1 MVTDSVTSLDELSE
15 LSAVSVVFA
24 SDDELSDEL
33 LELQPHAAMDNAIV
47 LASKSAIAFLNFICF
62 SSLYWT
68 FSGKRSFVSLPLTD
82 DIIIRIYVK
91 IINRCMFLK
100 YGLML
105 YYCVLSIFFVR
116 FSYFIRCFLRHFI
129 YYSVFCC
136 YFHIY
141 HSVFFLHAYLYS
153 YIYTQHFSIFH
164 MVFLCF
170 LQFYTFAHVYITQD
184 LILYSETTW
193 HFAISGLE

>member
-1 MVTDSVTSLDELSE
+1 MLPWTMPLYLPVKVPLLFLISYVFPPYIGHSQ
-15 LSAVSVVFA
+15 VSVPSF
-24 SDDELSDEL
+24 
-33 LELQPHAAMDNAIV
+33 
-47 LASKSAIAFLNFICF
+47 
-62 SSLYWT
+62 
-68 FSGKRSFVSLPLTD
+68 RSPLTD

-153 YIYTQHFSIFH
+153 YIYTQHFSIFY

>member
-33 LELQPHAAMDNAIV
+33 LELPPHAAMDNAIV

-116 FSYFIRCFLRHFI
+116 FSYFIRCFLCHFI
-129 YYSVFCC
+129 CYSVFCC

-141 HSVFFLHAYLYS
+141 HSVFF
-153 YIYTQHFSIFH
+153 YTPIFILTFIRNIFPYFTWCFSIFYNFTH
-164 MVFLCF
+164 LRM
-170 LQFYTFAHVYITQD
+170 YI
-184 LILYSETTW
+184 LHKI
-193 HFAISGLE
+193 

>member
-1 MVTDSVTSLDELSE
+1 MLPWTMPLYLPVKVPLLFLISYVFPPYIGHSQ
-15 LSAVSVVFA
+15 VSVPSF
-24 SDDELSDEL
+24 
-33 LELQPHAAMDNAIV
+33 
-47 LASKSAIAFLNFICF
+47 
-62 SSLYWT
+62 
-68 FSGKRSFVSLPLTD
+68 RSPLTD

-141 HSVFFLHAYLYS
+141 HSVFFSTRLSLFLHLYA
-153 YIYTQHFSIFH
+153 TFFH
-164 MVFLCF
+164 
-170 LQFYTFAHVYITQD
+170 
-184 LILYSETTW
+184 ILYGVSLFFTSLHICACIYYTRFDFIFRNHLAFRHIW
-193 HFAISGLE
+193 SRMSYCGVLPVL